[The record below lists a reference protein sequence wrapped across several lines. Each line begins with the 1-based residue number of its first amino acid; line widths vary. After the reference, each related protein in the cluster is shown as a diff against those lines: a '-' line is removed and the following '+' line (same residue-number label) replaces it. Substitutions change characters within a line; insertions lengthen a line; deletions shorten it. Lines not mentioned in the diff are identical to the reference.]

1 MSKKNKNHNFFFFLH
16 WTNWV
21 PGYTASVNHNFK
33 KVWPKMLNKPVECI
47 EFIEC
52 DDEWQLNRECAEWK
66 SYSVSLEEPF
76 AAPPL

>member
-1 MSKKNKNHNFFFFLH
+1 
-16 WTNWV
+16 
-21 PGYTASVNHNFK
+21 
-33 KVWPKMLNKPVECI
+33 MLNKPVECI

-76 AAPPL
+76 AAPPFWQDTHDAADPEWLLKDKRNTYLIILL